1 MSDTTPTLRA
11 ADLLAGQLALE
22 LSDAQ
27 VEHLC
32 TAHSLKR
39 PLRLGGPAHAAPITE
54 GTERDRLRE
63 LAIVTDAGLAPW
75 FRSLWR
81 TISSSPVLVIVDR
94 VVGDTSYRW
103 AYPTDRGSFCEQA
116 ETDAGYV
123 WLFASH
129 LHLLPRIL
137 LVSGLLRFSNDP
149 DRSRLDPLATATA
162 WTTHLSVHRRGMPRS
177 AVRTLAMRVEGD
189 HIELLPA
196 GGDPNRC
203 APAAAVDAVTGLLR
217 GLARP

>member
-32 TAHSLKR
+32 TTHGLKR
-39 PLRLGGPAHAAPITE
+39 PLRLRGATPAAPILDDA
-54 GTERDRLRE
+54 ERERLRE
-63 LAIVTDAGLAPW
+63 LAVVTDAGVTPW

-137 LVSGLLRFSNDP
+137 LVSGLLRFAEDP

-162 WTTHLSVHRRGMPRS
+162 WTTHLSVHRRGLPRS
-177 AVRTLAMRVEGD
+177 AVRTLALRVDGD
-189 HIELLPA
+189 RIELLPA
-196 GGDPNRC
+196 GGDPTGC
-203 APAAAVDAVTGLLR
+203 TPAAAVDAVTGVLR